1 MEAKLNAKCLLV
13 DSQNAYVIVESHS
26 AYVLVDVSAR
36 VLTCSPSRGGDVSV
50 NVFDINQPSLPTP
63 FYSAFVSVSVFM
75 VLSTVF
81 HSINSPYNTLLSHS
95 VLPVLFLPYWS
106 FQLLSFYESLPQP

>member
-106 FQLLSFYESLPQP
+106 FQLSVSL